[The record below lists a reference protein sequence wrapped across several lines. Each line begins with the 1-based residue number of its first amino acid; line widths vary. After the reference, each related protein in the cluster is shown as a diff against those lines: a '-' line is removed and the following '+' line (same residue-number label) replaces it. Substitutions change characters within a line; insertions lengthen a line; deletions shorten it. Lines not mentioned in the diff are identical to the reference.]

1 MGYSARAGAVSETFH
16 DEDIEFD
23 FFEDLDTRERPPA
36 EERERV
42 ARPRG
47 RGRPPRRPA
56 EPGLPPR
63 ARLLGLVAF
72 AVVVV
77 VLLVFLISSCGGSKA
92 GKYASYVAKV
102 AALAR
107 DSDQVARELNSALTT
122 PGIKPTELAVKLE
135 GLASRQRLGVTS
147 AEAIEAPG
155 PLVDEQRSV
164 VEALRFRFAGL
175 RGLADVFRDT
185 AGSKDVSGAALQLAE
200 QAQRLVASDVVWE
213 DLFRSATITTLRQE
227 GVRGIPVPD
236 SNIVPAPDFGS
247 PRYWVPVF
255 ERVNGAATGRP
266 TGGLHG
272 TGIVE
277 TRALPSGKVLRSDQ
291 ENIVTAGT
299 DLGFAVTVED
309 TGDAQEVQVKVTLTI
324 RQQPSPIVA
333 TQTIDVINPGQ
344 QKTVVFRN
352 LGEVR
357 FATRTTVTVDVR
369 PVPGEANTA
378 NNSASYPVIF
388 SLG

>member
-1 MGYSARAGAVSETFH
+1 MSETFH

-23 FFEDLDTRERPPA
+23 FFEDLDTRERPAA
-36 EERERV
+36 EERERT
-42 ARPRG
+42 ARPPRP
-47 RGRPPRRPA
+47 GRPPRRPV

-72 AVVVV
+72 AIVVV
-77 VLLVFLISSCGGSKA
+77 VLLVFLISSCGGSKT
-92 GKYASYVAKV
+92 GKYASYMTKV

-107 DSDQVARELNSALTT
+107 DSDQIGRELSNALTT
-122 PGIKPTELAVKLE
+122 PGIKPSELAVKLE
-135 GLASRQRLGVTS
+135 GLAARQRLGVTT

-155 PLVDEQRSV
+155 PLREEHRSV
-164 VEALRFRFAGL
+164 VEALRFRFVGL
-175 RGLADVFRDT
+175 RALSDAVRNT
-185 AGSKDVSGAALQLAE
+185 AGSKDVSRAALQLAE
-200 QAQRLVASDVVWE
+200 QAQRLVASDIVWE
-213 DLFRSATITTLRQE
+213 DLFRSAAIIKLRQE
-227 GVRGIPVPD
+227 GVRGIAVPD
-236 SNIVPAPDFGS
+236 SDVAPAPDFGS
-247 PRYWVPVF
+247 PGYWVPVF
-255 ERVNGAATGRP
+255 QRVNYAALGRA

-277 TRALPSGKVLRSDQ
+277 TKALPSGTVLRTDK

-309 TGDAQEVQVKVTLTI
+309 TGDSQEVQVKVTLTI
-324 RQQPSPIVA
+324 QQQPSPIVA
-333 TQTIDVINPGQ
+333 TQTIDVIDPGQ

-357 FATRTTVTVDVR
+357 FATKTTVTVDVK
-369 PVPGEANTA
+369 PVPGEANTG

>member
-1 MGYSARAGAVSETFH
+1 MSETFH

-23 FFEDLDTRERPPA
+23 FFEDLETREKPPPEAREGAPGPRRP
-36 EERERV
+36 
-42 ARPRG
+42 
-47 RGRPPRRPA
+47 GRPPRRPA
-56 EPGLPPR
+56 GPGLSPR
-63 ARLLGLVAF
+63 ARLAGLVAF
-72 AVVVV
+72 AVVVI
-77 VLLVFLISSCGGSKA
+77 VLLVFLISSCGGSKR
-92 GKYASYVAKV
+92 GKYERYMASV

-107 DSDQVARELNSALTT
+107 DSTQIGRELNKALTT

-135 GLASRQRLGVTS
+135 GLAAQQRLGQTA

-155 PLVDEQRSV
+155 PLREEQRAV
-164 VEALRFRFAGL
+164 VDALRFRFAGL
-175 RGLADVFRDT
+175 RALADVFRNT
-185 AGSKDVSGAALQLAE
+185 AGSKDVSGSALQLAE

-213 DLFRSATITTLRQE
+213 DLFRSASITALRQE
-227 GVRGIPVPD
+227 GVRGVVVPD
-236 SNIVPAPDFGS
+236 SDVVPSPDFGS

-255 ERVNGAATGRP
+255 ERVNGAATGAP

-299 DLGFAVTVED
+299 DLGFVVTVED
-309 TGDAQEVQVKVTLTI
+309 TGDHQEVQVKVTLTI
-324 RQQPSPIVA
+324 QQRPSPIVA
-333 TQTIDVINPGQ
+333 TQTIDVIDPGQ
-344 QKTVVFRN
+344 QKTVTFRN
-352 LGEVR
+352 LGQVQ
-357 FATRTTVTVDVR
+357 FATKTTVTVDVK
-369 PVPGEANTA
+369 PVPGEANTG